1 MSDIVPNTLAKAF
14 NNMMSSD
21 SRTVATMTN
30 NDRHV
35 LKIPLKSLKIPCS
48 GPLSIEFLKA
58 NNINIFHYEEP
69 EILKVPDHDS
79 VEDENVREVLRRYA
93 EMTRG
98 VEPKRRI
105 TIAYTYTKG
114 KDKDGKETSL
124 RYVTYG
130 AVIFRNDS
138 RKREAYDRSAHT
150 RTAINRLMNHGIKCE
165 LHFDNLA
172 QFKVDLR
179 KVVHRKGVS
188 THRRTSSKAS
198 FKLITED
205 VTNVVMATTPSTE
218 FVEPKPIEEV

>member
-1 MSDIVPNTLAKAF
+1 MSDSVSKTLATAL
-14 NNMMSSD
+14 NEMMTND
-21 SRTVATMTN
+21 SRAVATMSN
-30 NDRHV
+30 NDRQI
-35 LKIPLKSLKIPCS
+35 LKIPLKSLKIPRS
-48 GPLSIEFLKA
+48 GPLSIEYLKA
-58 NNINIFHYEEP
+58 NNISIFHYEEP
-69 EILKVPDHDS
+69 KMLKVPDHDS

-98 VEPKRRI
+98 VEPKRRV

-114 KDKDGKETSL
+114 QDKDGKETSL

-138 RKREAYDRSAHT
+138 GKREAYDRSAHT
-150 RTAINRLMNHGIKCE
+150 RTAINRLMNYGIKCE

-188 THRRTSSKAS
+188 THGRTSSKAS

-218 FVEPKPIEEV
+218 YVEPQPLEEV